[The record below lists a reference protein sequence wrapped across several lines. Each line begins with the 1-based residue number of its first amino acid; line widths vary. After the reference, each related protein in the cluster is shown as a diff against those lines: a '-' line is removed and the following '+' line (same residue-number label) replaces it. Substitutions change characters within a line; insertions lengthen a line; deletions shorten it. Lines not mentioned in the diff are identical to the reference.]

1 MHSFQQTFRQTFW
14 LLLALCFFLFWARAF
29 ITGERGYLAW
39 RDMTAEIHRLETELD
54 RLGRENQQT
63 EARIRSLSPQSVDLD
78 YLGERIRQQIY
89 GRRARSTSWF
99 CPAADRVGTVG
110 RERSAR

>member
-1 MHSFQQTFRQTFW
+1 MQPLQQTFRQTFW

-54 RLGRENQQT
+54 RLGRENQQA

-78 YLGERIRQQIY
+78 YLGERIRQQQ
-89 GRRARSTSWF
+89 F
-99 CPAADRVGTVG
+99 TVG
-110 RERSAR
+110 EREYILVLPNR